1 MDGPVLNTF
10 HTNLVVLPTLME
22 YMQYGFIA
30 LGLATI
36 IIAGLVLLKQKVTLL
51 TLFDLN
57 VYEGKKIPAHRLTCR
72 CETLIEL
79 RFGSITEKHLRL
91 TFTIWSSIMSG
102 PTKVR
107 TVPKNT
113 ARTPTTMNPTATLDL
128 LMAIAR

>member
-79 RFGSITEKHLRL
+79 RFGSRP
-91 TFTIWSSIMSG
+91 SSG
-102 PTKVR
+102 KW
-107 TVPKNT
+107 
-113 ARTPTTMNPTATLDL
+113 
-128 LMAIAR
+128 